1 MSFRNYFFTLFLS
14 TTLIVA
20 ACNHQSTVTG
30 VDVGYVEMNKTE
42 LQYDS
47 ATDKILKPYKDSL
60 DKLMNVIVGR
70 LAVPMPKERD
80 KPETLLGNFVAD
92 ICFERIDGKPTPV
105 IFVPGPYGRANIC
118 LFNSGG
124 LRSSLPKGDITR
136 GNIFELMPFDNEL
149 VVLTLSG
156 KKTWELIRY
165 VAMTGGQPM
174 AGMKLGIHPDRTP
187 ATVSI
192 NGQPFDS
199 TRTYNVVTSDYLAN
213 GGDKMDFFKNPIKI
227 QTTGILIR
235 NAIMEYCIAETAKG
249 NILTAQL
256 DGRFYYETK

>member
-1 MSFRNYFFTLFLS
+1 MSFRNYFLTLFLS

-30 VDVGYVEMNKTE
+30 VEVGYVEMNKTE

-70 LAVPMPKERD
+70 SAVPMPKERD

-92 ICFERIDGKPTPV
+92 ICMQRIISMENKSPDAAG
-105 IFVPGPYGRANIC
+105 ILC
-118 LFNSGG
+118 LFNNGG
-124 LRSSLPKGDITR
+124 LRSSLPKGEITR
-136 GNIFELMPFDNEL
+136 GNVFELMPFDNEL

-156 KKTWELIRY
+156 KKTWDLIRF
-165 VAMTGGQPM
+165 VSMSGGQPM

-187 ATVSI
+187 AQVLI
-192 NGQPFDS
+192 GGQAFDS
-199 TRTYNVVTSDYLAN
+199 TKTYRVVTSDYLAN
-213 GGDKMDFFKNPIKI
+213 GGDKMDFFKNPVKI

-249 NILTAQL
+249 NTLTSQL
-256 DGRFYYETK
+256 DGRFYYENK